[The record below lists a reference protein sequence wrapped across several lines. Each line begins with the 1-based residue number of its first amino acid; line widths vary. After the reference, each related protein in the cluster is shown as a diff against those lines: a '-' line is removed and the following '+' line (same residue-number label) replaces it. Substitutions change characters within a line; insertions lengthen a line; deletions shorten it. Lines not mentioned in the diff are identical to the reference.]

1 MPGASSTNPSATV
14 NLAPIL
20 AASTSA
26 GTAPK
31 IKPAMS
37 GNNLHPESCA
47 STPRTAWKYCGRVN
61 KAPNAATALAAIRV
75 TPHVNRG
82 VRSKSMLIDRLP
94 PRASAERA
102 LPEPKGD
109 EYPDAGDHGNQ
120 RPRAGPP
127 IAAGFDHSIDRYR
140 QAASEQHGPDEV
152 DLRPLRR
159 SRFRHQR
166 EDGEQAQRRYRD
178 VHQKH
183 PAPPVVGQEPAPKHG
198 TERQMRWLRP
208 IPRWCSPCW
217 GAGEL
222 LAGAPPS

>member
-127 IAAGFDHSIDRYR
+127 IAAGFDHSVDRYR
-140 QAASEQHGPDEV
+140 QAAAEQHGPDEV

-166 EDGEQAQRRYRD
+166 GRRAG
-178 VHQKH
+178 
-183 PAPPVVGQEPAPKHG
+183 PAPLPGRSSETPSPTSSWSRASPQA
-198 TERQMRWLRP
+198 RDRAAMRWLRP